1 MIIRK
6 YKKGDE
12 VGILK
17 LDRLVEE
24 HIWNRRNLK
33 NWYWKFDKKA
43 KGMKSIVFV
52 CEKNNEII
60 ATFAILPIKWKIHK
74 KEFTA
79 SHSIAMIVHPNYQNK
94 GLIKFVADKVI
105 AQAKI
110 KKYEFVYGYPNL
122 KAYHLHKKLLGY
134 EDAFDQKLYCLK
146 LKEKIDEKEF
156 ISLKLLET
164 RFFNRSHD
172 KLWHNIKDEYSIILK
187 RSKEFLNW
195 RYAER
200 PDHKYFIFTLY
211 NNKKNIGYMVLKI
224 YKEKKLLR
232 GHIIDIFVTQKDL
245 KYFNYLIDKA
255 NIFFKKKKCQE
266 ITMWLNGSKKLQ
278 KVIKL
283 KGYKVKSSRKMICKF
298 NLNNKN
304 YKNILNSKE
313 WYFTMGDTFEI
324 F

>member
-12 VGILK
+12 IGILK

-33 NWYWKFDKKA
+33 NWFWKFNKK
-43 KGMKSIVFV
+43 KKKKSIVFV
-52 CEKNNEII
+52 CEKNNKII
-60 ATFAILPIKWKIHK
+60 ATFAILPIKWKIYR
-74 KEFTA
+74 KEYMA

-105 AQAKI
+105 QKAKNNN
-110 KKYEFVYGYPNL
+110 YEFVYGYPNY
-122 KAYHLHKKLLGY
+122 KAYDLHKKLFGY
-134 EDAFDQKLYCLK
+134 EDAFDQKLYCVK
-146 LKEKIDEKEF
+146 VKKKIIKKDF
-156 ISLKLLET
+156 NNIKLLENK
-164 RFFNRSHD
+164 FFDKSHD
-172 KLWHNIKDEYSIILK
+172 KLWHNIKNEYPIILK

-211 NNKKNIGYMVLKI
+211 RKKVNIGYMVLKI
-224 YKEKKLLR
+224 YKENNLIR

-245 KYFNYLIDKA
+245 KYFNYLIDQA
-255 NIFFKKKKCQE
+255 YIFFYKKKCNE
-266 ITMWLNGSKKLQ
+266 ITMWLNGSIKLQ
-278 KVIKL
+278 KAIKT
-283 KGYKVKSSRKMICKF
+283 KGFKVQSSRKMVCKF
-298 NLNNKN
+298 DLKNKN
-304 YKNILNSKE
+304 YKKTLNPNK

>member
-12 VGILK
+12 FGILK

-33 NWYWKFDKKA
+33 NWFWKFNKK
-43 KGMKSIVFV
+43 KKTMKSIVFV
-52 CEKNNEII
+52 CEKNNKII
-60 ATFAILPIKWKIHK
+60 ATFAILPIKWKIYN

-105 AQAKI
+105 QQAKI
-110 KKYEFVYGYPNL
+110 KKYEFVYGYPNH
-122 KAYHLHKKLLGY
+122 KAYDLHKKLLGY
-134 EDAFDQKLYCLK
+134 EDAFDQKLYHVKIKNKRIAKNFKDLK
-146 LKEKIDEKEF
+146 LIKTK
-156 ISLKLLET
+156 
-164 RFFNRSHD
+164 FFDKSHD
-172 KLWHNIKDEYSIILK
+172 KLWQDIKNEYPIILK

-200 PDHKYFIFTLY
+200 PDHIYFIFTLY

-224 YKEKKLLR
+224 YQEKNLLR
-232 GHIIDIFVTQKDL
+232 GHIIDIFVSQKNL
-245 KYFNYLIDKA
+245 KYFNYLIDQA
-255 NIFFKKKKCQE
+255 NLFFKKKNCQE
-266 ITMWLNGSKKLQ
+266 ITMWLNGSNKLQ
-278 KVIKL
+278 QAIKL
-283 KGYKVKSSRKMICKF
+283 KGFKVKSSRKMICKF
-298 NLNNKN
+298 DLNSKN
-304 YKNILNSKE
+304 YKNILDQKK